1 MTTRKTSRARA
12 IADVTKGTI
21 LASVEIA
28 AAPERVF
35 RALTSPEEIVRWWG
49 SEELY
54 KTTRWTSEFK
64 VGGAWRA
71 EGKGSDGAPFA
82 VVGKYL
88 EIDPPRK
95 IVQTWQPD
103 FDDNQVTTITY
114 LLEPTD
120 VGTRVTLRHEG
131 FADRAQSCR
140 NHAFGWENVLD
151 WLAGFATP
159 PSAATP
165 SAATTDKY
173 FLCRLLAPRPTF
185 VMDMNDAERAVMQ
198 EHALYW
204 RAAMAAGNVVV
215 FGPVGDPQGPWGMG
229 VVRGADEA
237 AVRAWTAKDPAI
249 LSGHGFR
256 TEVLP
261 LLQVVLPS

>member
-1 MTTRKTSRARA
+1 MTTRKNSPARA
-12 IADVTKGTI
+12 IADVTNGTI

-28 AAPERVF
+28 VPPERVF

-54 KTTRWTSEFK
+54 KTTRWTSDFK

-71 EGKGSDGAPFA
+71 EGQGSDGVAFA

-103 FDDNQVTTITY
+103 FDDNQLTTITY
-114 LLEPTD
+114 LLEPID
-120 VGTRVTLRHEG
+120 AGTRVTLRHEG

-151 WLAGFATP
+151 WLSGFVTP
-159 PSAATP
+159 PSVAA
-165 SAATTDKY
+165 ADKF
-173 FLCRLLAPRPTF
+173 FLCRLHAPRPTF
-185 VMDMNDAERAVMQ
+185 VMDMTDEERAVMQ
-198 EHALYW
+198 EHGLYW

-229 VVRGADEA
+229 VVRAVDEA
-237 AVRAWTAKDPAI
+237 ALRAWADKDPAI
-249 LSGHGFR
+249 LSGRGFR
-256 TEVLP
+256 TEILP
-261 LLQVVLPS
+261 MLQVILPN

>member
-1 MTTRKTSRARA
+1 MTTRKNSPARA

-54 KTTRWTSEFK
+54 KTTRWTSDFK

-103 FDDNQVTTITY
+103 FDDNQITTLTY
-114 LLEPTD
+114 LLEAIDT
-120 VGTRVTLRHEG
+120 GTRVTLRHEG
-131 FADRAQSCR
+131 FGDRVQSCR
-140 NHAFGWENVLD
+140 GHAIGWERVFD
-151 WLAGFATP
+151 WLSAFVAP
-159 PSAATP
+159 PSAA
-165 SAATTDKY
+165 SEDKY

-185 VMDMNDAERAVMQ
+185 VMDMTDEERAVMQ
-198 EHALYW
+198 QHALYW
-204 RAAMAAGNVVV
+204 RAALAAGNVVV

-229 VVRGADEA
+229 VVRAADEA
-237 AVRAWTAKDPAI
+237 ALREWADQDPAI
-249 LSGHGFR
+249 LSGRGFR
-256 TEVLP
+256 TEILP
-261 LLQVVLPS
+261 MLQVVLPGGRT